1 MLVLARNHALEGPVM
16 TTKKTNQP
24 SLGDMVDSTL
34 GAWEKWR
41 GEAERSQHATPLQAI
56 AVLLWRREAMG
67 APEGLA
73 RKQIDDFAVAWLA
86 TISKATALRGG
97 NLNVTPNRY
106 LTPRDPLSW
115 SALELNKGV
124 QSGRGDMPPDGW
136 VMNCAEFDHWFEVI
150 KGEGVRP
157 FEVFFAS
164 ATAEAGKSD
173 EWDGE
178 RLFKRQTEL
187 KTQGIRAPT
196 QALAK
201 EAGISVKTVTN
212 RIKAYKETS
221 SKTGFFAPLFAAAN
235 GRKL

>member
-1 MLVLARNHALEGPVM
+1 M
-16 TTKKTNQP
+16 TTKKTDKP
-24 SLGDMVDSTL
+24 SLGDRVDSTL
-34 GAWEKWR
+34 SAWEKWR
-41 GEAERSQHATPLQAI
+41 GEVERSQHATPLQAI
-56 AVLLWRREAMG
+56 AVLLWLREAMG
-67 APEGLA
+67 EPEGLT
-73 RKQIDDFAVAWLA
+73 RKQIDDFAGVWLRKISEA
-86 TISKATALRGG
+86 TPLRGG
-97 NLNVTPNRY
+97 NLNVTPYRY

-124 QSGRGDMPPDGW
+124 QSGRGVMPPDGW
-136 VMNCAEFDHWFEVI
+136 VMKWAEFDYWFESI

-178 RLFKRQTEL
+178 RLLKRQTEL
-187 KTQGIRAPT
+187 KTQGAHAPT

-212 RIKAYKETS
+212 RIKAYKEVG
-221 SKTGFFAPLFAAAN
+221 SKTNIFADLFVVGN
-235 GRKL
+235 KLKR